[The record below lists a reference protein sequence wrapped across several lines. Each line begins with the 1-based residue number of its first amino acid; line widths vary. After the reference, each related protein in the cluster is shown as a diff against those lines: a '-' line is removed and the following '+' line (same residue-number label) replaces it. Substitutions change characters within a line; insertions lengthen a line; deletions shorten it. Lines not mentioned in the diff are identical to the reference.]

1 MRKVLLTLTVLL
13 VAACGGGGGGGA
25 SSSSGEPSSS
35 SNIYSLFSPS
45 AIGSSTTNGA
55 TSFPTPVNDYG
66 YGTITLPDQNMID
79 RIYRGATS
87 NSIQLYPTEHLVDTG
102 ANTAWNAGW
111 TGKGQIISII
121 DDFNS
126 TSNYSWTTPYILR
139 EKNDSSSSYGSYTA
153 TYNVKYKH
161 TYPSSHGALVAT
173 IAGGNFDGQKI
184 TIRPNLAV
192 SEDSSQRS
200 CTNKVISPGYS
211 WCASCVTCSD
221 SFYYPGYLSGVSQP
235 SSVTYAKVAG
245 IAKEA
250 LIITNNVNLTSSQN
264 PIQTVADIQGHIQ
277 NNSSSAVINLSLGS
291 QIKTTGRTFSEIMAE
306 VEKTPLPTNISSV
319 IVVAAGN
326 GGAPCASSDLN
337 GCNAIAVAAAFQK
350 ETREST
356 IIAGALEGSGS
367 SENIATYST
376 RAGIL
381 ADRFL
386 LASGNTGYSGV
397 VGTSYAAP
405 RITGAAAVLKHRYP
419 SLTAKEIASALLL
432 SANKDINNDGVNDFT
447 GVHPVYGHGKLDLNR
462 ALNLI
467 NSR

>member
-1 MRKVLLTLTVLL
+1 MRVPATLSAIASTAVLVT
-13 VAACGGGGGGGA
+13 ACGGGE
-25 SSSSGEPSSS
+25 STFSDSGQPTVSPKT
-35 SNIYSLFSPS
+35 YSLFIPSLISSSP
-45 AIGSSTTNGA
+45 TNGA
-55 TSFPTPVNDYG
+55 ASFPTPVNDYG
-66 YGTITLPDQNMID
+66 QGVIILADENITNG
-79 RIYRGATS
+79 IYRGVTS
-87 NSIQLYPTEHLVDTG
+87 NSLQLYPLAHLNDTN

-111 TGKGQIISII
+111 TGKGQSISVI

-139 EKNDSSSSYGSYTA
+139 EKNDVSTYGTYTA
-153 TYNVKYKH
+153 TYDIKYKH
-161 TYPSSHGALVAT
+161 TYPTSHGAVVAN
-173 IAGGNFDGQKI
+173 IAGGDYDGQQI
-184 TIRPNLAV
+184 TITPNLAV
-192 SEDSSQRS
+192 SEDSSRQS
-200 CTNKVISPGYS
+200 CTNKVLSSSWS
-211 WCASCVTCSD
+211 WCTSCIVTCSN
-221 SFYYPGYLSGVSQP
+221 SFYGYSTGVSQA
-235 SSVTYAKVAG
+235 STFTYRKVAG

-250 LIITNNVNLTSSQN
+250 LVIANHVNLTSSQN

-291 QIKTTGRTFSEIMAE
+291 QITTTGRTFSEIMAE
-306 VEKTPLPTNISSV
+306 VEKSPLPTNISSV

-337 GCNAIAVAAAFQK
+337 GCNAIGVAAAFQK

-386 LASGNTGYSGV
+386 LASGSTGFTGK
-397 VGTSYAAP
+397 VGTSFAAP
-405 RITGAAAVLKHRYP
+405 RIAGAAAVLKHRYP

-432 SANKDINNDGVNDFT
+432 SASKDINNDGVNDFT

-462 ALNLI
+462 ALDLI